1 MISDIKMGDSC
12 MKEKGNDAYQE
23 KIVLSLLDR
32 SSGPVGAGTVKEELR
47 SFGYELSEATV
58 GRFLRELDKRGLTC
72 RVGFQGRRLTE
83 LGQRRLSE
91 LEEASR
97 FDSSYKALLE
107 KIAASEALA
116 FQDFLEAR
124 IAIEI
129 AVVRLAAVKRTTS
142 DLHVLAQK
150 VEELKVQETYEGI
163 KVVLHDFHRALIKA
177 SGNAILEAVMELL
190 FQKEV
195 PVGGNPEEIAGAYM
209 VLFDSIEAKDPQKA
223 EEALF
228 KCFQYVLAS

>member
-150 VEELKVQETYEGI
+150 VEDLKVQETYEGI
-163 KVVLHDFHRALIKA
+163 KAVLHDFHRALIKA
-177 SGNAILEAVMELL
+177 SGNAVLEAVMELL

-195 PVGGNPEEIAGAYM
+195 PVGGNPEEIAGAY
-209 VLFDSIEAKDPQKA
+209 VALLGSIEAKDPQKA

-228 KCFQYVLAS
+228 RCFQYVLAS